1 MDNFIKNIR
10 DNLNNSEEQKLLDF
24 VTSEDF
30 MKNKTLDQMDILI
43 ESDSD
48 KNFSEKFETI
58 EKSIQ

>member
-1 MDNFIKNIR
+1 LDNFIKNIR